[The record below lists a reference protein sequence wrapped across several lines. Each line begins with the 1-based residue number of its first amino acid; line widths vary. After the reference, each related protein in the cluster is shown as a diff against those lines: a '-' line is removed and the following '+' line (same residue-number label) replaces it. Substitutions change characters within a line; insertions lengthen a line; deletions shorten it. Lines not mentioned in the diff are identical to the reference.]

1 MSEKFISDFENK
13 KTVNFAEL
21 MLLAIKRWFII
32 VPIMVVCLVLSF
44 IYSTLIATPMFD
56 STAKLYVVN
65 KETQVVNSV
74 DFSISTYLTNDFTE
88 IIGDMVV
95 LEEVA
100 NDLGNKY
107 DIDTLKGFITVSQP
121 ENTRIIEITVRSPK
135 AEDSKQ
141 IADSICRISQDKLV
155 DVMGFDRINIIRN
168 GSLEKFPSSPS
179 TVLNLI
185 YAFIFGAIV
194 SAIIVLTIY
203 LTDNKISTK
212 QDVEKYLNLSV
223 LASIPYNQSKQKP
236 KY

>member
-32 VPIMVVCLVLSF
+32 TPILIVCMVISL
-44 IYSTLIATPMFD
+44 IYSSFIATPMYD

-107 DIDTLKGFITVSQP
+107 DINTLKGFITVSQP
-121 ENTRIIEITVRSPK
+121 EDTRIIEIKVRSPK

-141 IADSICRISQDKLV
+141 IADSICRISQNKLV

-168 GSLEKFPSSPS
+168 GSLEKTPASPS
-179 TVLNLI
+179 TILNLI
-185 YAFIFGAIV
+185 YALIFGIIV
-194 SAIIVLTIY
+194 SAIIILTIY
-203 LTDNKISTK
+203 LTDNKISTR

-223 LASIPYNQSKQKP
+223 LASIPYNQGKQKS

>member
-1 MSEKFISDFENK
+1 MSENK
-13 KTVNFAEL
+13 KTVDFTEL
-21 MLLAIKRWFII
+21 IILAIKRWFII
-32 VPIMVVCLVLSF
+32 APILAISLIISF
-44 IYSTLIATPMFD
+44 IYSSLIATPMYD

-107 DIDTLKGFITVSQP
+107 DVNTLKGFIQVSQP
-121 ENTRIIEITVRSPK
+121 ENTRIIEIKVRSPK
-135 AEDSKQ
+135 AEDSKK

-168 GSLEKFPSSPS
+168 GSLEKTPSSPN
-179 TVLNLI
+179 TLLNLI
-185 YAFIFGAIV
+185 YAFAFGVIV
-194 SAIIVLTIY
+194 SAIIILAIY
-203 LTDNKISTK
+203 LTDNKISTSK
-212 QDVEKYLNLSV
+212 DIEKYLNLNV
-223 LASIPYNQSKQKP
+223 LASIPYNQGKQKP